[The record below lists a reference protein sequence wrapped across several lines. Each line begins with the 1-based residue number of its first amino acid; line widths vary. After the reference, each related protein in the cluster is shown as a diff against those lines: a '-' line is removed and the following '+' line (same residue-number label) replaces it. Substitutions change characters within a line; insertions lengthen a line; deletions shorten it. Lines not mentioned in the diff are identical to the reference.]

1 MKFHR
6 ITKPLTALALCALL
20 ATAYNISVAPSFAA
34 DDKKVVADTK
44 DKDSAKEK
52 KAAKEDA
59 KEAAKKEAAKKEE
72 KKDEPA
78 DTAAATE
85 VAPGEDESAAADD
98 DIMPPM
104 ATASKTDIPAD
115 LPSPNDSKIAPDIK
129 RMRTVDLGEAGSSDA
144 FMPAEGMV
152 GADGVPYVE
161 PVGET
166 HPTLNLTPDKSII
179 VRLDRPAASVLV
191 GNDAHVNVMI
201 DTPTTL
207 VVIPRMPGASYFTVL
222 DQERRILMKRHVIVG
237 SAGQYVRVRRSCGS
251 NSSSACQH
259 TSTFYCP
266 EGMCHPIET
275 QQRPGSPPEQT
286 QASTNGGGG
295 GNIMGSTSSD
305 GAETTTEGM
314 PTMPSFPFIPI
325 PFPIPGYGGEMPS
338 DE

>member
-20 ATAYNISVAPSFAA
+20 ATAYNITVAPDVAA
-34 DDKKVVADTK
+34 ADKKVVADKK
-44 DKDSAKEK
+44 DKDSDAEEK
-52 KAAKEDA
+52 SAKED
-59 KEAAKKEAAKKEE
+59 KKDDKKEE
-72 KKDEPA
+72 PVADE
-78 DTAAATE
+78 TAAAD
-85 VAPGEDESAAADD
+85 APADGEAAADD
-98 DIMPPM
+98 DVMPPM

-129 RMRTVDLGEAGSSDA
+129 RMRTVDLGESGSSDA
-144 FMPAEGMV
+144 FVPMDGLM
-152 GADGVPYVE
+152 GDDGVPYVE

-237 SAGQYVRVRRSCGS
+237 SAGQYVRVRRSCG
-251 NSSSACQH
+251 NSSASTCQH

-286 QASTNGGGG
+286 QASTGGGSSA
-295 GNIMGSTSSD
+295 IMGSTSSE

-314 PTMPSFPFIPI
+314 PTMPAFPFIPI

>member
-34 DDKKVVADTK
+34 DDKKVIADSK

-52 KAAKEDA
+52 KAAKAEA
-59 KEAAKKEAAKKEE
+59 KEAAKKEEN
-72 KKDEPA
+72 KDEPA
-78 DTAAATE
+78 DTAAA
-85 VAPGEDESAAADD
+85 GEDETPATDETASD

-104 ATASKTDIPAD
+104 ATASKTEIPAD
-115 LPSPNDSKIAPDIK
+115 LPTPNDSKLAPDVK

-144 FMPAEGMV
+144 F
-152 GADGVPYVE
+152 VPTEREIVSYVE
-161 PVGET
+161 PVGDT

-207 VVIPRMPGASYFTVL
+207 VVIPRMPGAGYFTVL
-222 DQERRILMKRHVIVG
+222 DEERRIIMKRHVIVG
-237 SAGQYVRVRRSCGS
+237 PAGQYVRVRRSCAS
-251 NSSSACQH
+251 NSSTCQH

-266 EGMCHPIET
+266 DGMCHPVET
-275 QQRPGSPPEQT
+275 QQRPGSPPQQS
-286 QASTNGGGG
+286 QASSGGGG
-295 GNIMGSTSSD
+295 GGMMGSTSSED
-305 GAETTTEGM
+305 ADFSNQEF
-314 PTMPSFPFIPI
+314 PTFPDFPFIPI
-325 PFPIPGYGGEMPS
+325 PFPIPGFGGADNGE
-338 DE
+338 